1 MSNLLYRSNIA
12 DIIDTII
19 FLTFILLTHA
29 AVHIQTFHALS
40 NITNIGHTI
49 ICLTFIPLA
58 HIART
63 IKYCKYRSRNNF
75 LHIYSISTNKYC
87 KYRSHNNFLHIILLQ
102 AGRHS
107 QPSIFKYR
115 SMWPM
120 FVEPRECIRPQK
132 KEKQYD
138 NKKLKRKI
146 TTTTKQW
153 LVCLLYMLYSNI
165 AQCGLCLFSQTSA
178 LEPQKRNCGGFAGYC
193 YSSAVR
199 TITITTSSQS
209 SVDATAKQYNC

>member
-1 MSNLLYRSNIA
+1 MHR
-12 DIIDTII
+12 
-19 FLTFILLTHA
+19 
-29 AVHIQTFHALS
+29 
-40 NITNIGHTI
+40 
-49 ICLTFIPLA
+49 
-58 HIART
+58 
-63 IKYCKYRSRNNF
+63 
-75 LHIYSISTNKYC
+75 
-87 KYRSHNNFLHIILLQ
+87 
-102 AGRHS
+102 

-132 KEKQYD
+132 KKKNNMTTRNWKENN
-138 NKKLKRKI
+138 NKTMVGMLAI
-146 TTTTKQW
+146 HA
-153 LVCLLYMLYSNI
+153 MLYSNI

-209 SVDATAKQYNC
+209 SVYATAKQYNCWIIELLGALGLQEEQARTSRRSKSKLACRVTRANKVIRATWATRTIRATKARGPQIPPSPPQTPPRHPPDTHHTTSRQPPRHQQQQ

>member
-1 MSNLLYRSNIA
+1 MHR
-12 DIIDTII
+12 
-19 FLTFILLTHA
+19 
-29 AVHIQTFHALS
+29 
-40 NITNIGHTI
+40 
-49 ICLTFIPLA
+49 
-58 HIART
+58 
-63 IKYCKYRSRNNF
+63 
-75 LHIYSISTNKYC
+75 
-87 KYRSHNNFLHIILLQ
+87 
-102 AGRHS
+102 

-209 SVDATAKQYNC
+209 SVDATAKQYNCWIIELLGALGLQEEQARTSRRSKSKLACRVTRATKVIRATWATRTIRATKARGPRHPPSPPQTPPRHPPDTHHTTSRQPPRHQQQQ